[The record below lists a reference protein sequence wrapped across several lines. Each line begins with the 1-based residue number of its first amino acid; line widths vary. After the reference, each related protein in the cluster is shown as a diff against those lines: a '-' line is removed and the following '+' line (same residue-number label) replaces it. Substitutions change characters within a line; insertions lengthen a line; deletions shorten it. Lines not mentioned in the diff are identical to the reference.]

1 MQSLAVAVIVGVCT
15 VYAAWV
21 LMPAAWRQPLAR
33 RLLAWPLLSRSRAVR
48 RAATRPTGCGCDGC
62 DAPSG
67 AQPPTKTVHI
77 VRRR

>member
-1 MQSLAVAVIVGVCT
+1 MQALAVAIIVGVCA
-15 VYAAWV
+15 VYAVWV
-21 LMPAAWRQPLAR
+21 LLPAAWRKPLAR
-33 RLLAWPLLSRSRAVR
+33 RLLAWPLLSRSPALR
-48 RAATRPTGCGCDGC
+48 RAATVTTGCGCDGC